1 MLKKLICLTA
11 VALLAETGTVCAQS
25 NFSEYAGYYGET
37 GPDDQT
43 YNYDGN
49 PVIYVFYNN
58 EPCDSCAEAINLI
71 EQAYNQNWQG
81 IYDFYIINYADEEE
95 SGDYNFAENYNL
107 ELPLSVVLQY
117 VQNGQFTKYQK
128 LPYLYN
134 FNPYTF
140 QEAFMEEVSTFF
152 ENEGDPF

>member
-11 VALLAETGTVCAQS
+11 AALLAETGTVCAQS

-81 IYDFYIINYADEEE
+81 IYDFYII
-95 SGDYNFAENYNL
+95 
-107 ELPLSVVLQY
+107 
-117 VQNGQFTKYQK
+117 
-128 LPYLYN
+128 
-134 FNPYTF
+134 
-140 QEAFMEEVSTFF
+140 
-152 ENEGDPF
+152 